1 MATAGHGNSARAA
14 DPVDAA
20 EVKAEEG
27 KATKKSVQ
35 LPQRPPLPPGPRTPY
50 DYYDADTPPLRPHPS
65 NPPFGPSG
73 SQTRAPRVPKPDPVP
88 LFSPK
93 SYSPWSHIHID
104 QHVKEVVEGATLY
117 LDFFGAKT
125 PRSTGLTVPKMAAP
139 QLIFVDGTFAELAQE
154 MADYVQVGDQ
164 VKTLLDK
171 EQNDEALQII
181 VKASSVLNSVPE
193 KDFTGAYNLLIH
205 LVLQSKDPKKYLP
218 VICGNLLK
226 PITSSPAHGFTLA
239 ANALSTIFNLLEQS
253 NPVRFHVMMQIIRFI
268 RQHGQFDILKPRLKN
283 LEGWFAEW
291 DTDEDDQRKLY
302 VEVSDVAAEAG
313 DDEESYHYLIKALG
327 TFDRD
332 EQEEITSEE
341 AQKLSVKAVRMAIS
355 APTRFDFQDL
365 RVLPTVQ
372 ALGDSHPIYSQLLEI
387 FAEQDLEDYNDFRD
401 EHEGWIEKESLDHD
415 KLQRKIR
422 LLTFASLAAGTPNR
436 EIPYANIAK
445 ALQIPSE
452 DVEMWA
458 IDIVRAKLVE
468 GRLSQQQK
476 VFLVHR
482 TTYRVFTQKQWRELG
497 NRVDQYKTIVDRLIV
512 VLRKSQADV
521 ENQREREQQE
531 IERKL
536 ASASI
541 GGGPGGDR
549 RRQPKPR
556 TDEDD

>member
-1 MATAGHGNSARAA
+1 MSLPRPAMMRKSINCRCVFATHLGSLLTGHGYCCR
-14 DPVDAA
+14 
-20 EVKAEEG
+20 
-27 KATKKSVQ
+27 
-35 LPQRPPLPPGPRTPY
+35 
-50 DYYDADTPPLRPHPS
+50 
-65 NPPFGPSG
+65 
-73 SQTRAPRVPKPDPVP
+73 
-88 LFSPK
+88 
-93 SYSPWSHIHID
+93 
-104 QHVKEVVEGATLY
+104 
-117 LDFFGAKT
+117 
-125 PRSTGLTVPKMAAP
+125 
-139 QLIFVDGTFAELAQE
+139 
-154 MADYVQVGDQ
+154 
-164 VKTLLDK
+164 
-171 EQNDEALQII
+171 
-181 VKASSVLNSVPE
+181 
-193 KDFTGAYNLLIH
+193 
-205 LVLQSKDPKKYLP
+205 
-218 VICGNLLK
+218 
-226 PITSSPAHGFTLA
+226 
-239 ANALSTIFNLLEQS
+239 
-253 NPVRFHVMMQIIRFI
+253 
-268 RQHGQFDILKPRLKN
+268 
-283 LEGWFAEW
+283 
-291 DTDEDDQRKLY
+291 
-302 VEVSDVAAEAG
+302 
-313 DDEESYHYLIKALG
+313 ESYHYLVKALG

-332 EQEEITSEE
+332 EQDEITSEE
-341 AQKLSVKAVRMAIS
+341 AQKLSIKAVRMAIS

-372 ALGDSHPIYSQLLEI
+372 ALGDSHPVYSQLLEI

-401 EHEGWIEKESLDHD
+401 EHEGWIEKENLDHD

-458 IDIVRAKLVE
+458 IDVVRAKLVE

-521 ENQREREQQE
+521 ESQREREQQE